1 MLENPRHL
9 QYNCCCK
16 RAVALF
22 IKPLSILRLVSH
34 SAISWCSEPTASVHW
49 QLRTTEV
56 LFSTPPS
63 KVQLTHRSASPTP
76 LYTGT
81 AYLDSSTAFQVSNF
95 PFLLH
100 GVKSEI
106 DFGIYRGLLYLR
118 PASRVQYLQLT
129 PQCHPAGTAPLWSQ
143 EVKWSHGKQKAR
155 LGVLPRKPLF

>member
-22 IKPLSILRLVSH
+22 IQPLSILRLVSH
-34 SAISWCSEPTASVHW
+34 SAISWCSEPKLLCTGSSGPRRFCSACHHQKFSSPTG
-49 QLRTTEV
+49 QLRQPHFIQGQ
-56 LFSTPPS
+56 LILTPP
-63 KVQLTHRSASPTP
+63 QLFKSAI
-76 LYTGT
+76 
-81 AYLDSSTAFQVSNF
+81 
-95 PFLLH
+95 FLSFYMELS
-100 GVKSEI
+100 SEI

-129 PQCHPAGTAPLWSQ
+129 PQCHPAGTAPFWSQ